1 MTEVNNQTK
10 KIASG
15 EGRKGAPSERVERRE
30 RAGSCVWTRWRLRDA
45 LLRFNPVFGREKEG
59 ESEGGTVNYPVKH
72 GSPVYNRGN
81 AGIGMIGIGNLGM
94 VPERIRWSG
103 W

>member
-1 MTEVNNQTK
+1 MF
-10 KIASG
+10 
-15 EGRKGAPSERVERRE
+15 GRK
-30 RAGSCVWTRWRLRDA
+30 
-45 LLRFNPVFGREKEG
+45 KEG